1 MWFLR
6 PEKQKSGGTDTDQ
19 FCRKPPLNP
28 SDRMAPALI
37 WGKDKHSQKEG

>member
-6 PEKQKSGGTDTDQ
+6 LEKQKSGGTDTDQ
-19 FCRKPPLNP
+19 FCRMPPFNP
-28 SDRMAPALI
+28 SDRMPPALI